1 MFVIKVCNAKANV
14 NSDDCGVTPLLAA
27 VSNDHLPAVVALLRC
42 NCQPDIQGEMKI
54 GYSVQLMTPLQSA
67 ISNGNFPIARLLIN
81 CGACFQ
87 TAENSYLLQGA
98 CASVPEKLVENP
110 LFWSWLIDRASNP
123 CTLFDLAVLKIRR
136 CLKRNLLSSISKL
149 PLPPALKRAVLLDYL
164 FANFNESEM

>member
-1 MFVIKVCNAKANV
+1 MLILI
-14 NSDDCGVTPLLAA
+14 SDDCGVTPLLAA
-27 VSNDHLPAVVALLRC
+27 VSNDHLPAVVALLRY
-42 NCQPDIQGEMKI
+42 NCQLDVQGEVKV

-67 ISNGNFPIARLLIN
+67 ISNGNFCIARLLVN

-87 TAENSYLLQGA
+87 ASENSFLLQGA

-123 CTLFDLAVLKIRR
+123 CTLFDATVFKIRR
-136 CLKRNLLSSISKL
+136 YLKTNLLSSISKL
-149 PLPPALKRAVLLDYL
+149 PLPPALKRAILLDYL